1 VSAGRFITFEGIEG
15 TGKTTQIERL
25 ARRLSR
31 AGTDVVVTREPGG
44 TDLGRELRALVLR
57 PDDDPMSPIAEAL
70 LYVTDRAQHLE
81 EVVEPALARGA
92 VVLCDRY
99 KDATLAYQ
107 GHARGLGLERIR
119 DLHRHPPLDRQ
130 PDRTILLELDPAE
143 GLERALRRNAE
154 RNLEETEGRFER
166 ERLDF
171 HRRVLEGYRSLA
183 AADPER
189 IRIVDA
195 GGTADEVERRVLDCV
210 RDLLPALRETP
221 C

>member
-31 AGTDVVVTREPGG
+31 AGADVVVTREPGG
-44 TDLGRELRALVLR
+44 TELGRELRALVLR
-57 PDDDPMSPIAEAL
+57 PDDNPMSPIAEAL
-70 LYVTDRAQHLE
+70 LYVADRAQHLE
-81 EVVEPALARGA
+81 QVVEPALARGA

-107 GHARGLGLERIR
+107 GHARGLGVERIR

-130 PDRTILLELDPAE
+130 PDRTIVLELDPAQ
-143 GLERALRRNAE
+143 GLERAIRRNAE
-154 RNLEETEGRFER
+154 KNLAQTEGRFEQ

-171 HRRVLEGYRSLA
+171 HRRVLEGYRALA
-183 AADPER
+183 ADEPER

-195 GGTADEVERRVLDCV
+195 GGTVDEVERRVLDCV